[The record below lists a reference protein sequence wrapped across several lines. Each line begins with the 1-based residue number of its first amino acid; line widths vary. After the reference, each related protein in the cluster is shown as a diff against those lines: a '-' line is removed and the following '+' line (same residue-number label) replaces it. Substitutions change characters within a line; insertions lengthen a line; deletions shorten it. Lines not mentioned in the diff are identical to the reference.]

1 MPHSIGSAAFLL
13 QADTAERNRNERKK
27 KRKGISN
34 QNHHHRSGCRR
45 PYEPEYWTEEEEGV
59 LNELVAYA
67 ESVAGAIAGKTKK
80 KFDECIFM
88 HTMRIAKCMSCHE
101 CFSEAIEFLA
111 DILRVRGNEDTGK
124 FLEGLTEY
132 LEYDEDF
139 CEYFLDVLFKKLADE
154 SDDYAFLCE
163 EDCHE
168 EM

>member
-1 MPHSIGSAAFLL
+1 M
-13 QADTAERNRNERKK
+13 RERKSEK
-27 KRKGISN
+27 ELVIRIIITGADAEE
-34 QNHHHRSGCRR
+34 
-45 PYEPEYWTEEEEGV
+45 PDEPEYWTEEEEGV

-111 DILRVRGNEDTGK
+111 DILRVRGDEDTGR

-132 LEYDEDF
+132 SI
-139 CEYFLDVLFKKLADE
+139 KKTP
-154 SDDYAFLCE
+154 DYSLT
-163 EDCHE
+163 
-168 EM
+168 

>member
-1 MPHSIGSAAFLL
+1 M
-13 QADTAERNRNERKK
+13 RERKSEK
-27 KRKGISN
+27 ELVIRIIITGADAEE
-34 QNHHHRSGCRR
+34 
-45 PYEPEYWTEEEEGV
+45 PDEPEYWTEEEEGV
-59 LNELVAYA
+59 LNELIAYA

-111 DILRVRGNEDTGK
+111 DILRVRGDEDTGR

-132 LEYDEDF
+132 LEYDDDF
-139 CEYFLDVLFKKLADE
+139 CEYFLDVLFEKLADE